1 MRLSRP
7 KICWGLSLSAVPFAT
22 LLAPWNDSQAVVN
35 ESDSFA
41 AEFPR
46 WNCFYFGISS
56 GWGNWYQELVAGTA
70 VIRCRWFKRT
80 AQHGKVEDS
89 VWASFDPQIS
99 RSDQIRSETEEWRRQ
114 SRRVSTLW
122 SSLCVRHSFGVFW
135 VWCQGYQGLNWL
147 NHVQSTQL
155 FWKCSKLSY
164 VV

>member
-1 MRLSRP
+1 MSLTVLLLNFPDETASILESVLVGATDIKNLSP
-7 KICWGLSLSAVPFAT
+7 VPLSSAV
-22 LLAPWNDSQAVVN
+22 V
-35 ESDSFA
+35 
-41 AEFPR
+41 
-46 WNCFYFGISS
+46 
-56 GWGNWYQELVAGTA
+56 

-135 VWCQGYQGLNWL
+135 VRCQGYQGLNWL